1 MKEKTIK
8 RLKTTVK
15 QSEHALEEKEELV
28 QMLTQKLSLQD
39 KWKQEKVALQKRLSV
54 MRGNVARA
62 RQERHDSNEQAE
74 ASIQQLKAELKQME
88 RRERELQAVVDC
100 TERDEVATFENGRYT
115 NEIREV
121 CMTLLTEGNVSIRK
135 LPKVLTTVIKN
146 LTGKV
151 PQRLPS
157 KTLLSSRIMMEARIV
172 ASKQVSLKS
181 GKHLTLGLRQV
192 AGGDAETYLTAFKE
206 SIDSLAAAITSAEEE
221 KSVIVASLVSSIKCL
236 MSDQAAV
243 NGVFNRLLAQF
254 REELL
259 PSIIPEFDSL
269 STDQQQQLVEM
280 GTFACRMHLLVNME
294 PAAARALHVLD
305 ITLSEG
311 TNPHSLHSE
320 EAGTR
325 RVIRTAA
332 ALFTRR
338 GSAVAGAP
346 DMWEVFLRGKGQ
358 QKNHLVTYHG
368 RRMNISFQ
376 NALALYFHWEDA
388 TSFLADWPADN
399 DLIKS
404 VRYDIKEPLYRAGC
418 RAMGLIYALLMEPF
432 ERILKMPGNILDLN
446 TDLERMLSSLQ
457 VWSSDGSVAMK
468 RGSVFAVQPLDNE
481 LTAKIFGEVEN
492 AEENAFTQLAIEL
505 ISAEMLIV
513 LQRQA
518 SIQLPGGKHWEPST
532 PVQQM
537 AKTVPK
543 TNMLGECDMAVLDN
557 LLRSK
562 PSISSHNLETLVMWW
577 QNKPSNYLD
586 SLSPA
591 ERTKVLDEARR
602 QVPSF
607 IVSMKE
613 KKASL
618 QMALEEKMAMK
629 IQSKEAKD
637 AALRATKMRLTQ
649 DVTKWG
655 GPWSKEEV
663 QSRLDEIG
671 SGQWREALLAQIRFQ
686 KTVLNSA
693 GERHLFQESREKR
706 KYTVEELKRNLMS
719 ILEANFNVPQIPQ
732 PGGLAYRSREER
744 QVVVSDCRA
753 KMLFRLKEAERK
765 GKIEQAKSR
774 LEEFSRRPELLV
786 GKRVMHQCREN
797 GNVEWFP
804 ATVSGLK
811 EPQEEEDTNTL
822 FNIKYDVCEELWCF
836 PLLKDIKNNDLYLV

>member
-62 RQERHDSNEQAE
+62 RQERHDSKEQAE

-338 GSAVAGAP
+338 GSAVAG
-346 DMWEVFLRGKGQ
+346 GTG
-358 QKNHLVTYHG
+358 H
-368 RRMNISFQ
+368 

-446 TDLERMLSSLQ
+446 TDLERMLSSL
-457 VWSSDGSVAMK
+457 
-468 RGSVFAVQPLDNE
+468 QPLDNE

-577 QNKPSNYLD
+577 QNKPSHYLD